1 LKALTISFTSMPPY
15 EVKTSAELTL
25 ATSIVQSEMTMTFD
39 FKSVILTFENLDL
52 KSSIAFLV
60 K

>member
-1 LKALTISFTSMPPY
+1 MPPY